1 MNSSRSDKCPTHTF
15 FFSHCD
21 TCPLFTCTNESL
33 TPISHSM
40 FHSTLGRVPY
50 VHVPAAR
57 TAQASHG
64 RTLPSVADLT
74 FPNVPPSL
82 LMTILL
88 SSHVLATCP
97 SRRSAH
103 PVRPYSDPSG

>member
-21 TCPLFTCTNESL
+21 TCLLFACTNESL
-33 TPISHSM
+33 TPFSHSM
-40 FHSTLGRVPY
+40 FHSTLGRAPY
-50 VHVPAAR
+50 VHVPAER

-64 RTLPSVADLT
+64 RTLSSVADHMRS
-74 FPNVPPSL
+74 NVPPSP
-82 LMTILL
+82 LMTIFL
-88 SSHVLATCP
+88 SSHALGACP
-97 SRRSAH
+97 SRRPAH